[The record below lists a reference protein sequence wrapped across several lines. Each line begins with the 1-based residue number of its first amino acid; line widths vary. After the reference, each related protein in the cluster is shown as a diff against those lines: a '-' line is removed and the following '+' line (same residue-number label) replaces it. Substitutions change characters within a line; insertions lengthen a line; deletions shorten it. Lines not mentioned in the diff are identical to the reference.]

1 MFLTLVTVKQ
11 SNVHGACDDFRIGIH
26 TEDGRN
32 GQNTGSVEWTP
43 WAVQDGGGWS
53 AYAGDSNFY
62 GPDGLKIGIEC
73 DTDSDTDYI
82 EGIDFRLALQT
93 CVGTS
98 QSACASDP
106 SDVQYTSWLTEM
118 TDTGSYSGWAEV
130 ATRFMDGWRIQIETR
145 DYTGT
150 CSVYTYIFF
159 SLSLSADKRETASFA
174 YELRFE
180 VHEYRG
186 GSSN

>member
-1 MFLTLVTVKQ
+1 MSSWNLAFLTLVTVKQ
-11 SNVHGACDDFRIGIH
+11 TNVHSTCVDFRIGIF

-73 DTDSDTDYI
+73 DTDSSNYI
-82 EGIDFRLALQT
+82 DGIDFRLALQT
-93 CVGTS
+93 CVGNS
-98 QSACASDP
+98 QTACAQDP

-118 TDTGSYSGWAEV
+118 TDNEGYSGWAQV

-145 DYTGT
+145 ESIGI
-150 CSVYTYIFF
+150 CC
-159 SLSLSADKRETASFA
+159 LHLPLHFA
-174 YELRFE
+174 FL
-180 VHEYRG
+180 
-186 GSSN
+186 